1 MSVSVVCCPRSH
13 RNYQPPVTTARGGS
27 LVVQSRLKRFVDLR
41 DRLAPS
47 PWEPWL
53 KGVGIVLPGTAVKP
67 HPTADIR
74 FPANLAARARPAPAE
89 GITG

>member
-1 MSVSVVCCPRSH
+1 M
-13 RNYQPPVTTARGGS
+13 AGS
-27 LVVQSRLKRFVDLR
+27 LVVQSRRKRFVDLR

-53 KGVGIVLPGTAVKP
+53 KGVGIVLPGMAVKP